1 MINIVHV
8 DIHLDDERNI
18 TAVEMKLKS
27 LEDNKPELSG
37 HPLIATVSAAFYKTT
52 LLTDFGKSLTTELNP
67 NRSNII
73 NLTVS
78 LKENTMT
85 YEDVG
90 KFVDYFQKA
99 LDETKLF

>member
-8 DIHLDDERNI
+8 DVHLNDERDI
-18 TAVEMKLKS
+18 TAVEVKLKAI
-27 LEDNKPELSG
+27 EDDKLALTG
-37 HPLIATVSAAFYKTT
+37 HPLIATVSAAFNKTT